1 MQRVL
6 IAGGG
11 ISGLSAAYYLAK
23 RGIASILVERQER
36 LGGVIQTETLD
47 GCVLAS
53 GPDSFISI
61 KPWALELIHELGLSG
76 EVIGSNDHL
85 RVTYLLRH
93 GRLTP
98 LPDGLML
105 MVPTKLRPMI
115 TTRLLSWP
123 TKLRMGWEMLRRPP
137 RSPQADR
144 SVADFIRDHYGQ
156 ETVDYLAEP
165 LLAGVYGGDPE
176 ALSVSSVLPRFVE
189 LEARY
194 GSLSRGVLAEMRR
207 AHGATGKASLF
218 RTLKRGLGSLVE
230 AAAAAAVPAMTRVR
244 GVVETIER
252 AGGGCRV
259 RVNGE
264 WMEAEHV
271 VLAVPAYQAAEI
283 LEGLD
288 PELAS
293 ELAAIPYSSS
303 TTVSLGYR
311 REGFPHPLNGFGFL
325 VPKRERGRMMAC
337 TWVGTKFSHRVPDC
351 YVLLRCFLGGEAS
364 IHDSDRV
371 IVDAVRQELGGIMGI
386 RAQPIFV
393 RIARWP
399 RSMAQYVVGHQQRLE
414 RIQQR
419 LARLAGIH
427 LAGNGYHGIGVP
439 DCIRMGRDAAARIA
453 VAIGNV

>member
-1 MQRVL
+1 MQRVF

-11 ISGLSAAYYLAK
+11 ISGLSTAYYLAK
-23 RGIASILVERQER
+23 RGIASTLVEKQDR

-47 GCVLAS
+47 GCVVES

-93 GRLTP
+93 GRLAP

-105 MVPTKLRPMI
+105 MVPTKLWPMI
-115 TTRLLSWP
+115 TTRLLGWP
-123 TKLRMGWEMLRRPP
+123 SKIRMGWEMLRRPP
-137 RSPQADR
+137 RTPQADR

-156 ETVDYLAEP
+156 EAVDYLAEP

-176 ALSVSSVLPRFVE
+176 ALSVTSVLPRFVE

-194 GSLSRGVLAEMRR
+194 GSLSRGVLSEMRR
-207 AHGATGKASLF
+207 AHGATGKATLF

-230 AAAAAAVPAMTRVR
+230 TAAAAAGPAMARVR
-244 GVVETIER
+244 GAVEAIER
-252 AGGGCRV
+252 AGSGYRV

-264 WMEAEHV
+264 WMEAGHV

-288 PELAS
+288 AELAR

-311 REGFPHPLNGFGFL
+311 REEFPHPLNGFGFL

-337 TWVGTKFSHRVPDC
+337 TWVGTKFSHRVPDH

-364 IHDSDRV
+364 VQDSDQV
-371 IVDAVRQELGGIMGI
+371 IVEAVRQELGGIMGV
-386 RAQPIFV
+386 RAQPSFV

-399 RSMAQYVVGHQQRLE
+399 RSMAQYVVGHQRRLE
-414 RIQQR
+414 RIEQR
-419 LARLAGIH
+419 LARLPGLH

-453 VAIGNV
+453 AATGSV